1 MGGPKARSHRY
12 LPIASGRL
20 MRGCRLFDRSLEN
33 IPRIFLN
40 MDFRVPQIKDS
51 DPGMGIIVIK
61 TASKPNDLA
70 YAEDLFHALKN
81 QY

>member
-1 MGGPKARSHRY
+1 
-12 LPIASGRL
+12 
-20 MRGCRLFDRSLEN
+20 
-33 IPRIFLN
+33 

-70 YAEDLFHALKN
+70 YAEDLFHALQGSVLTNGISWSVWPSEFDKN
-81 QY
+81 LS